1 MVEMTMEIPDALAAR
16 IEPIRS
22 WVPTILG
29 LSLDGFR
36 TPATETVAEV
46 IQFLSSNPSA
56 GQVSEYHVSG
66 RAQTRL
72 RRLLTLNEAG
82 LLGEAEQLEPDE
94 LQRIEHAI
102 VMLKAQLATEERGE
116 G

>member
-22 WVPTILG
+22 WVPAILE

-36 TPATETVAEV
+36 TPATETAAEV
-46 IQFLSSNPSA
+46 IEFLSSNPSSD
-56 GQVSEYHVSG
+56 QVSDYHVSE
-66 RAQTRL
+66 RAQARL

-82 LLGEAEQLEPDE
+82 LLGETEQLELDE
-94 LQRIEHAI
+94 LQRIEHTM
-102 VMLKAQLATEERGE
+102 VMLKAQLATGNRGD